1 MGFAVEL
8 MRGGASHAVLRVLR
22 DWGVDIIFTC
32 PGSTEGGFLDASL
45 AYPEIRLILTTHESI
60 AVAAADGYARVTGR
74 PAVAYLHTNVGL
86 ANGIGH
92 LYCAQLGR
100 SPVVLLN
107 GTKSTAISNRD
118 GFTTAPHM
126 RDHVRQY
133 VLSDRIALRA
143 QDVADDLVRALKIAT
158 AAPGGPVYL
167 GLPQDLLECEAPV
180 VVPDVTRRRVSGH
193 RRPAES
199 EIHEAAAI
207 LARGTRVL
215 LLAGNDVAR
224 SNGRAQ
230 LRELARRLDAPIV
243 LEDRRS
249 IEALGVLA
257 SDDRFAGFYEASHQ
271 AVLECDTL
279 FLVGTASMTEAEPP
293 RLPALPPKATIVHL
307 CSDPN
312 EIAKVNL
319 CDCALTGDTVAAL
332 DDLLS
337 ALPAEDPIAATS
349 RRAYTERART
359 AYLEGA
365 ARRLDAADRLRAA
378 VPIAPPALMSE
389 LAAYLPPDCTI
400 VGDSTTSA
408 IDLMNLTVAGSSR
421 EYYKT
426 SGGSL
431 GWGMGAAVGMKLAQ
445 PDRDIVCVVGDGV
458 FQFGIQAL
466 WTAVAQRLAIMF
478 LIVDNAS
485 YAAVKAA
492 IVRFRGTGDTSGP
505 FPASDISGPNYA
517 GIAQNFGAFGV
528 TVDRLDDLPGALHAA
543 RAHDGPSVVCV
554 HTDPD
559 YTDPAYLG
567 VTATALHAPAVA
579 R

>member
-1 MGFAVEL
+1 MGFVVEL

-45 AYPEIRLILTTHESI
+45 AYPEIRLVLTTHESI
-60 AVAAADGYARVTGR
+60 AVAAADGYARLTGR

-92 LYCAQLGR
+92 LYCARLGR
-100 SPVVLLN
+100 SPVVVLN
-107 GTKSTAISNRD
+107 GTKATAISNRD

-143 QDVADDLVRALKIAT
+143 EDVADDLVRALKIAT

-167 GLPQDLLECEAPV
+167 GLPQDLLECDAPV
-180 VVPDVTRRRVSGH
+180 NVPDVARRRVSGR
-193 RRPAES
+193 RRPADADV
-199 EIHEAAAI
+199 HAAAEI
-207 LARGTRVL
+207 LARGKRVL
-215 LLAGNDVAR
+215 LLAGNDITR
-224 SNGRAQ
+224 SNARTQ
-230 LRELARRLDAPIV
+230 LRELARRLDAPLV

-249 IEALGVLA
+249 IESLGVLA
-257 SDDRFAGFYEASHQ
+257 SDDRFVGFYEASHP
-271 AVLECDTL
+271 AVLECDVL
-279 FLVGTASMTEAEPP
+279 FLTGTASMIEAEPP
-293 RLPALPPKATIVHL
+293 RLPALPPKATVIHL

-312 EIAKVNL
+312 EIAKVNP
-319 CDCALTGDTVAAL
+319 CDVALTGDTAAAL
-332 DDLLS
+332 DDLLA
-337 ALPAEDPIAATS
+337 ALPAEEPVAATS
-349 RRAYTERART
+349 RRAYTSAARAD
-359 AYLEGA
+359 YLERA
-365 ARRLDAADRLRAA
+365 ARRSEAAELQRAA
-378 VPIAPPALMSE
+378 VPIAPPALMRA
-389 LAAYLPPDCTI
+389 LTTLLPQDCTI

-431 GWGMGAAVGMKLAQ
+431 GWGMGAAIGMKLAQ
-445 PDRDIVCVVGDGV
+445 PDRDVVCVIGDGV

-466 WTAVAQRLAIMF
+466 WTAVAQRLAILF

-492 IVRFRGTGDTSGP
+492 IVRFRGTGDTAGP

-528 TVDRLDDLPGALHAA
+528 TVDRLDDLPGALRAA
-543 RAHDGPSVVCV
+543 RAHAGPAVVCV
-554 HTDPD
+554 RTDPD

-567 VTATALHAPAVA
+567 VAATALRPEAVA

>member
-1 MGFAVEL
+1 

-133 VLSDRIALRA
+133 VLSDRMALRA
-143 QDVADDLVRALKIAT
+143 QDVADDLVRALKIAS
-158 AAPGGPVYL
+158 AMPGGPVYL

-180 VVPDVTRRRVSGH
+180 IVPDVKRRRVSGH
-193 RRPAES
+193 RRPAAND
-199 EIHEAAAI
+199 IRAAAEI
-207 LARGTRVL
+207 LARGKRVL

-224 SNGRAQ
+224 SGARPQ

-249 IEALGVLA
+249 IENLGVPA
-257 SDDRFAGFYEASHQ
+257 SDDRFVGFYEAGHQ
-271 AVLECDTL
+271 AVLECDVL

-293 RLPALPPKATIVHL
+293 RLPALPLNATVLHL
-307 CSDPN
+307 CNDPG
-312 EIAKVNL
+312 EIAKVNH
-319 CDCALTGDTVAAL
+319 CDLALTGDTVAAL
-332 DDLLS
+332 DDLLA
-337 ALPAEDPIAATS
+337 ALPGDDAAAAAS
-349 RRAYTERART
+349 RQAYTQQARSG
-359 AYLEGA
+359 YLERA
-365 ARRLDAADRLRAA
+365 ARRRDAADRQRTA
-378 VPIAPPALMSE
+378 VPIAPPALMCA
-389 LAAYLPPDCTI
+389 LDACLPQDCAI

-408 IDLMNLTVAGSSR
+408 IDLMNFVVAGSSR

-431 GWGMGAAVGMKLAQ
+431 GWGMGAAVGMKLAE
-445 PDRDIVCVVGDGV
+445 PERDIVCVVGDGV

-466 WTAVAQRLAIMF
+466 WTAVAQRLAITF

-492 IVRFRGTGDTSGP
+492 IIRFRGTGETSGA

-528 TVDRLDDLPGALHAA
+528 SVDRLEDLPDALRAA

-567 VTATALHAPAVA
+567 VAASGALQAQAAA